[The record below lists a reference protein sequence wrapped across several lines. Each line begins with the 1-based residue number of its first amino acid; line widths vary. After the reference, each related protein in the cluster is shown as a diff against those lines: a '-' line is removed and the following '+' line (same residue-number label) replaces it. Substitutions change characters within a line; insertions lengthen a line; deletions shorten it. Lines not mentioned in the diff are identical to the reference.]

1 MEKLKQRIKNF
12 NVQRALTI
20 GSADLFGG
28 PVAGILARRQPDS
41 GLGLGKLAGL
51 SGNLFRNINTGGT
64 ELADSKILA
73 NGEAN
78 PVDGVNKITPTG
90 TRTRPILTSRV
101 ANNQTVQ
108 NTGFINDSIAQID
121 NANQVQSQNEQTGLE
136 TRGNIYNDG
145 TTQTTYRSKYG
156 EGLSAE
162 DNSYLRTLDNM
173 MLRADAA
180 SRSMMNQIK
189 SNYSNRQAKMQ
200 EINDKYQSGLE
211 SAGIRSGSAQY
222 TPQLFDEQIRNAEIA
237 SQENLAKLDQ
247 EEMFALTK
255 AQQQMQD
262 NQFKLANEQV
272 KYIKEVR
279 AAKAQELQNQLKLQW
294 EMKKFYKTQENKM
307 AIENAKLG
315 LGYAKLNYQMS
326 KGSGGGSGST
336 LKPAQKKAS
345 ISSAMIEAQNYLDDE
360 GNLTKEGFDMFND
373 GFSEIGIPTNEWV
386 SEFRSGGIMPGLSSK
401 RKSKKYSNNYGVT
414 SNIWKQTNPKK

>member
-20 GSADLFGG
+20 GGADLFGG

-255 AQQQMQD
+255 AQQNMQD
-262 NQFKLANEQV
+262 NQFKLVNEQV

-279 AAKAQELQNQLKLQW
+279 AEKAKELQNQLKLQW

-315 LGYAKLNYQMS
+315 LGYAKLNYQKS